1 MLYYDGMHEHFCV
14 HGWRIKY
21 NTCEYWEFIA
31 QHIQIAINQVLFLLC
46 TKSYYRC
53 TTISFAR
60 HLQFTL
66 LQNLVIVCIILYF
79 QCRFRTPTVTDLQA
93 IHKNFVLLHQS
104 IKYLI
109 LLYQWWCNS
118 NINCL
123 TPLIVPTTPFTTNHI
138 HVEIISNYLYKGTDH
153 KVCQNILICA
163 NLLWDFY
170 IKGL

>member
-1 MLYYDGMHEHFCV
+1 MRVLRVHSTAHPNCNKSSPILALYKVILQMHYNQFMQWHFAC
-14 HGWRIKY
+14 
-21 NTCEYWEFIA
+21 
-31 QHIQIAINQVLFLLC
+31 
-46 TKSYYRC
+46 
-53 TTISFAR
+53 